1 MVRWLS
7 QFAQHGRLRLL
18 VVVGG
23 VAIAV
28 LAGFLWARRY
38 EPPARPLRVGTWH
51 GPPFEIHAPD
61 GTVTGLG
68 PDVISAAAA
77 RLGMAIEWVR
87 PARGPEET
95 LASGEVDLWGNLS
108 MTPPRVAKLFFTR
121 PWAESYFGL
130 IFLSTATAPSERV
143 IGTVNT
149 PVPSLLLRQ
158 VRPHATVR
166 QYPGRDQLFDAL
178 CRGEVDQVF
187 MDQRSFVAQAMIR
200 TPACTGAAFS
210 AVYLPSTRTEVGTA
224 AAPGMEAHALAL
236 RREIDRMAV
245 DGTLGRVTSHYPIGL
260 GSTDWLMQL
269 AASEQRAQLL
279 QLGILA
285 ALLLAAV
292 TFWQTGRVRAARREA
307 ERANQAKSIF
317 LATMSHEIRTPMNGV
332 LGLTNLLLAT
342 PLQPEQR
349 ELSRS
354 IESSAQALL
363 NILNG
368 VLDLSK
374 IDAGGLVLE
383 SIPFS
388 PAGLTKEV
396 MGNFAALATEKG
408 LLLTATLDPD
418 VPAWVLG
425 DPFRIRQILANL
437 VGNALKFTDTG
448 SVGVQWAVADRSAA
462 GATLRVAVTDTGVG
476 IAPESLDLVFAPF
489 RQADATTTRRFG
501 GSGLGLAIAKRL
513 VQAMGGSIGVVSRP
527 GAGSTFTVT
536 LPLPLT
542 IAPAL
547 PAGAST
553 PWEPAHGQR
562 LRVLVAEDNAVN
574 RRIADAILQ
583 RFGCEVVHAINGR
596 QAVERH
602 ASDTFDLI
610 LMDCQMP
617 EMDGYAATE
626 EIRRRETGERR
637 TPIVAMTA
645 SVLPVERQRCRD
657 CGMDDFLA
665 KPWQP
670 AELGAILARWCSS
683 PALPRERNPE
693 AIPP

>member
-130 IFLSTATAPSERV
+130 IFLSTATRPGERV

-374 IDAGGLVLE
+374 IEAGGLVLE
-383 SIPFS
+383 SIPVS
-388 PAGLTKEV
+388 PAALTKEV
-396 MGNFAALATEKG
+396 LDNFVAIATEKG
-408 LLLTATLDPD
+408 LLLTATFDPD

-425 DPFRIRQILANL
+425 DPIRIRQILANL

-448 SVGVQWAVADRSAA
+448 SVRVQWAMAERSAA

-476 IAPESLDLVFAPF
+476 IAPESVDLVFAPF

-501 GSGLGLAIAKRL
+501 GSGLGLAIAKHL
-513 VQAMGGSIGVVSRP
+513 VQAMGGNIGVVSRL

-536 LPLPLT
+536 LPLPLSA
-542 IAPAL
+542 APPS
-547 PAGAST
+547 PAGANT
-553 PWEPAHGQR
+553 EWELGQGQP

-574 RRIADAILQ
+574 RRIADAILH

-596 QAVERH
+596 EAVDRH
-602 ASDTFDLI
+602 AGDTFDLI

-626 EIRRRETGERR
+626 EIRRREAGVRR

-645 SVLPVERQRCRD
+645 SVLTVERQRCRE